1 MSADVDGAPRL
12 LSLLVPAAH
21 ALPSNADYLTHLDIA
36 AGDGL
41 LVRLASNE
49 NTELPSPRVREAL
62 ERSYRDANLSPPT
75 RPRLRLLLADR
86 YGVSPDG
93 VLLGA
98 GSTEV
103 IDATLRAFVKAGD
116 EVVLPRPTWPVFS
129 RRLVALES
137 HIVEVPLP
145 SDGLSYAFDVDALV
159 AAVTERTK
167 LIVI

>member
-1 MSADVDGAPRL
+1 MPADVDGATQM
-12 LSLLVPAAH
+12 LSRLVPAAH
-21 ALPSNADYLTHLDIA
+21 ALPSNAEYLAHLDIA
-36 AGDGL
+36 AGDSVL
-41 LVRLASNE
+41 IRLASNE

-62 ERSYRDANLSPPT
+62 ERSYTDANLSPPP
-75 RPRLRLLLADR
+75 RPPLRTVLAER
-86 YGVSPDG
+86 HGVSPDS

-103 IDATLRAFVKAGD
+103 IDATVRAFVKAGD